1 MAQIFHPST
10 NTIAKASIFGAAFF
24 VLAAFW
30 IVSQVVRSAYFTGV
44 NEAVEQP
51 VPFSHEH
58 HVAGLGIDCRY
69 CHVSVETAAY
79 AGMPATKTCMTCH
92 SQIWTNAPIL
102 EPVRASWR
110 DDRPIQWNRVHDLPD
125 FVQFNHGIH
134 VQKGIGCYECHGKV
148 DGMPLMAKANSL
160 HMDWCLDCHRKPEAH
175 VRPREQVF
183 SMSAW
188 LPPDGKDR
196 LAAGRELVKKYNIR
210 SMPIGGEPL
219 DPHRNPHAHPGA
231 GVHGRETETT
241 PIPITNC
248 SACHY

>member
-134 VQKGIGCYECHGKV
+134 VQKGVGCYECHGKV
-148 DGMPLMAKANSL
+148 DGMPLVAKANSL